1 MQILK
6 IYEVCGNQF
15 VGIKRTAKYCSKPC
29 REGAMK
35 ERHKI
40 LQAEK
45 AERAAREKE
54 NEKLKKP
61 IWQLNEEA
69 RKLGMSYGQY
79 QAMKTI
85 EMLRGEM
92 K

>member
-6 IYEVCGNQF
+6 ICEVCGNQF

-29 REGAMK
+29 RNAAMK

-45 AERAAREKE
+45 TERAAREKE
-54 NEKLKKP
+54 NEKLKMP

-69 RKLGMSYGQY
+69 RKLGLTYGQY
-79 QAMKTI
+79 QAMRMAK
-85 EMLRGEM
+85 GE
-92 K
+92 

>member
-1 MQILK
+1 
-6 IYEVCGNQF
+6 
-15 VGIKRTAKYCSKPC
+15 
-29 REGAMK
+29 MK

-45 AERAAREKE
+45 AEKAAREKE

-69 RKLGMSYGQY
+69 RQLGLTYGQY
-79 QAMKTI
+79 QAMRLAK
-85 EMLRGEM
+85 GER

>member
-6 IYEVCGNQF
+6 ICEVCGNQF
-15 VGIKRTAKYCSKPC
+15 VGIKRTAKYCSEPC
-29 REGAMK
+29 RNVAVR
-35 ERHKI
+35 ERHRI

-61 IWQLNEEA
+61 IWKLNEEA
-69 RKLGMSYGQY
+69 RRLGLTYGQY
-79 QAMKTI
+79 QVMRMAK
-85 EMLRGEM
+85 GE
-92 K
+92 

>member
-6 IYEVCGNQF
+6 ICEVCGNQF

-45 AERAAREKE
+45 AERADMAAERGSTEAGDVIRTVSGHE
-54 NEKLKKP
+54 N
-61 IWQLNEEA
+61 
-69 RKLGMSYGQY
+69 Y
-79 QAMKTI
+79 
-85 EMLRGEM
+85 
-92 K
+92 

>member
-6 IYEVCGNQF
+6 ICEVCGNQF

-29 REGAMK
+29 REVAMK
-35 ERHKI
+35 ERHRI

-45 AERAAREKE
+45 AEKAAREKE
-54 NEKLKKP
+54 NEKLKRT

-69 RKLGMSYGQY
+69 RQLGLTYGQY
-79 QAMKTI
+79 QAMRMAK
-85 EMLRGEM
+85 GE
-92 K
+92 

>member
-6 IYEVCGNQF
+6 TCEVCGNQF

-29 REGAMK
+29 REVAMK
-35 ERHKI
+35 EKRRI

-69 RKLGMSYGQY
+69 RQLGLTYGQY
-79 QAMKTI
+79 QAM
-85 EMLRGEM
+85 RM
-92 K
+92 KGRWTE

>member
-6 IYEVCGNQF
+6 ICEVCGNQF

-29 REGAMK
+29 REVAIK
-35 ERHKI
+35 ERHRI

-69 RKLGMSYGQY
+69 RQLWLTYGQY
-79 QAMKTI
+79 QAMRMAK
-85 EMLRGEM
+85 GE
-92 K
+92 

>member
-6 IYEVCGNQF
+6 TCEVCGNQF
-15 VGIKRTAKYCSKPC
+15 IGIKRTAKYCSEPC
-29 REGAMK
+29 RNAAMK

-54 NEKLKKP
+54 NEKQKKP

-69 RKLGMSYGQY
+69 RKLGLSYGQY
-79 QAMKTI
+79 QATRMAK
-85 EMLRGEM
+85 GEGND
-92 K
+92 